1 MSENDDET
9 RIIDAASD
17 RFMDAGFYKVTMD
30 EIASDLRM
38 SKKTVYKF
46 FPSKETLLK
55 AIVHAFM
62 RKVEGEV
69 QGIVS
74 SDKPIEE
81 KLTTLL
87 TFVGKQLRKFSRPF
101 MTDVHGLHR
110 RCGKKL
116 KYFAA
121 NECVEPAAEMFR
133 QAKKEGVFREDL
145 DPDLFYL
152 VLTTTIQGIMNPQV
166 LSQQPFSAEEAFKG
180 IFRILYE
187 GAFTQEARQR
197 FQLNNWCKAT
207 SHENKN
213 QSPYYTAIPLPLY
226 PLLIWGGETVPM
238 YAMFQHVA

>member
-17 RFMDAGFYKVTMD
+17 RFMDVGFYKVTMD

-55 AIVHAFM
+55 AIVHTFM
-62 RKVEGEV
+62 KKVEGEV

-87 TFVGKQLRKFSRPF
+87 TFIGKQLRRFSRPF
-101 MTDVHGLHR
+101 MTDVQRFAPALWKEVEIFR
-110 RCGKKL
+110 RERVL
-116 KYFAA
+116 SRLQQ
-121 NECVEPAAEMFR
+121 MFR

-145 DPDLFYL
+145 DPDLFFL
-152 VLTTTIQGIMNPQV
+152 ILTTTIQGIMNPQV

-187 GAFTQEARQR
+187 GAFTQEARNR
-197 FQLNNWCKAT
+197 FQLNNLSLT
-207 SHENKN
+207 SNE
-213 QSPYYTAIPLPLY
+213 SSR
-226 PLLIWGGETVPM
+226 
-238 YAMFQHVA
+238 